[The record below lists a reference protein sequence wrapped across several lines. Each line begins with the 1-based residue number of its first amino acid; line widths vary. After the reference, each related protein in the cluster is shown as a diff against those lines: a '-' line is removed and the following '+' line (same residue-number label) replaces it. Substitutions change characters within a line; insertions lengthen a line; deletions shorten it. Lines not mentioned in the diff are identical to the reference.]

1 MNKVAEHYYQLGV
14 QLALNNTGMEKN
26 AFISAKALRKALSGG
41 SRQSAE
47 IYKALGERHLGQM
60 GTLAGGSLGGMAG
73 LLGGAAAA
81 AEGAN
86 PLLMGLLGGGGL
98 VAGGGLGNIVG
109 RNVGRGVAGIEGYIG
124 GLAPFRATGN
134 FLADPLARVPGI
146 RG

>member
-1 MNKVAEHYYQLGV
+1 MNKLAEHYYQLGV

-26 AFISAKALRKALSGG
+26 AFISMKALRKALSSG

-47 IYKALGERHLGQM
+47 LGKALGERHLGQL
-60 GTLAGGSLGGMAG
+60 GTGYGAAGGAFLSGLANKGMHLDPVTATILAGGGV
-73 LLGGAAAA
+73 
-81 AEGAN
+81 
-86 PLLMGLLGGGGL
+86 LGGG
-98 VAGGGLGNIVG
+98 ALGNILG
-109 RNVGRGVAGIEGYIG
+109 RNVGRGVGGVHGYLG

>member
-1 MNKVAEHYYQLGV
+1 MNKLAEHYYQLGV

-26 AFISAKALRKALSGG
+26 AFISMKALRSALSKG

-60 GTLAGGSLGGMAG
+60 GTMHGAAGGALLASKVQHLDPSLQLLLAGTGAVG
-73 LLGGAAAA
+73 GGA
-81 AEGAN
+81 
-86 PLLMGLLGGGGL
+86 
-98 VAGGGLGNIVG
+98 LGNILG
-109 RNVGRGVAGIEGYIG
+109 RNVGRGVAGVEGYIS

-134 FLADPLARVPGI
+134 FLADPLRRVPGI